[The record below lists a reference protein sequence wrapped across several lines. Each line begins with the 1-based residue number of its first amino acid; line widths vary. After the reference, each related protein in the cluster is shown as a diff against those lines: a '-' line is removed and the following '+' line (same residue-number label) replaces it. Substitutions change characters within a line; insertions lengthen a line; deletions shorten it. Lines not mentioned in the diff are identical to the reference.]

1 MDRITNFDER
11 KRHRVLASVLLA
23 AVILLAVGSLIPLGY
38 SVKENEAENAGI
50 TESAEST
57 EKSVD
62 ERSYTESY
70 QMGMHKSVQVNSI
83 QLFYRATDPGF
94 KGNLTAS
101 ICEGDEVLDSNSVA
115 MWSTGEGDG
124 FSVLELK
131 FDVDAQ
137 LLRDHEY
144 TLKIQIDTNKYD
156 YCIEEFAVAGQN
168 PMCDFPSET
177 SIVADIAYTAIAPM
191 RYGEVFYGFLILFVL
206 AGGWLILK
214 KSDMDLA
221 GTPVKKVLFFVQEHY
236 NEIILLLV
244 FLYLALYELCYAYM
258 KGTYISPDSTNYLKE
273 ADAILGGYGFN
284 NIGRAGYS
292 GWFATWPIGYPALI
306 AAMAFLTGRNVYLAS
321 KLLSVLLIGLFL
333 LLLYI
338 RFRKNA
344 WFYSFCLLNVGF
356 LTIYKYTW
364 SENPFILGLLIFC
377 LVLDHIVEHERVKPR
392 WFVLLGLGSIYLFL
406 CRYFGTFS
414 FLLIGVMAAFY
425 LGMYVLKGKQRGQTF
440 KTKMVGCVGSAA
452 LSGVFIAGYYFM
464 NYQKTGTISGT
475 DRGAWWDEYSALTNN
490 FYNALVQELYNAFG
504 VTVPEA
510 MTNASRHVQVWIA
523 VLFLAIIIYLLY
535 RYRPKDF
542 RAVFIGAGIF
552 YYLVFTFVRYHSSM
566 DPFSYRFFAPASILI
581 TIGLFGFLADFLNRH
596 RNRIA
601 PVAVCLLVLWIASLM
616 VQLSEFDRENT
627 AYSQL
632 ITDLRDSVADV
643 PPHSTILGASELDYK
658 TVLARPDILYVNG
671 SINRSDTM
679 DALFE
684 RYGNSDYI
692 CIKAKYVK
700 EILFDPIYDYD
711 RSVIEF
717 FGDVTEDTPNEEYLI
732 ISVRER
738 SLLL

>member
-1 MDRITNFDER
+1 MDDITNFDGR
-11 KRHRVLASVLLA
+11 KRQRILAGAFLA
-23 AVILLAVGSLIPLGY
+23 AVILLAAGSLVPLGY
-38 SVKENEAENAGI
+38 SVKENAVETAGI
-50 TESAEST
+50 TESAGST
-57 EKSVD
+57 EKAVD
-62 ERSYTESY
+62 ERAYTESY
-70 QMGMHKSVQVNSI
+70 QMAVHKDVQVNSI
-83 QLFYRATDPGF
+83 QLSYRAADPDF

-101 ICEGDEVLDSNSVA
+101 ICEEDEVLDSSSTA
-115 MWSTGEGDG
+115 IWSTGEGDG
-124 FSVLELK
+124 FSTVELK

-137 LLRDHEY
+137 LMKGREY
-144 TLKIQIDTNKYD
+144 TLRIQIDANKHD
-156 YCIEEFAVAGQN
+156 YCIEEFAVAGQS
-168 PMCDFPSET
+168 PMCDFLSEK
-177 SIVADIAYTAIAPM
+177 SIVADIAYTPITPM
-191 RYGEVFYGFLILFVL
+191 RYGEVFYGFFILFAL

-214 KSDMDLA
+214 KSDMNRA
-221 GTPVKKVLFFVQEHY
+221 GTPVKKGLFFVQEHY

-258 KGTYISPDSTNYLKE
+258 KATYISPDSMNYLKE

-306 AAMAFLTGRNVYLAS
+306 AAMAFLTGRNIYLAS
-321 KLLSVLLIGLFL
+321 KMLSVLLVGLFL

-344 WFYSFCLLNVGF
+344 WFYSICLLNAGF

-364 SENPFILGLLIFC
+364 SENPFILGLLVFC
-377 LVLDHIVEHERVKPR
+377 LILDHIVEHEKVKPR
-392 WFVLLGLGSIYLFL
+392 WFLFLGLSSVYLFL

-414 FLLIGVMAAFY
+414 FLLIVVMAVFY
-425 LGMYVLKGKQRGQTF
+425 LGIYVLKGKQEGLAFR
-440 KTKMVGCVGSAA
+440 TKMAGCMGSAV
-452 LSGVFIAGYYFM
+452 LSGAFIAGYYFM
-464 NYQKTGTISGT
+464 NYRKVGTISGS

-490 FYNALVQELYNAFG
+490 FYNALVQELHNAFG
-504 VTVPEA
+504 ATVPEA
-510 MTNASRHVQVWIA
+510 VTNASRHVQVWII
-523 VLFLAIIIYLLY
+523 VLFLAVVIYLLY

-542 RAVFIGAGIF
+542 RAVFIGVGIF

-566 DPFSYRFFAPASILI
+566 DSFSYRFFAPASILI
-581 TIGLFGFLADFLNRH
+581 TIGLTGFLADFLNRH

-601 PVAVCLLVLWIASLM
+601 PVAACLLGLWIASLA
-616 VQLSEFDRENT
+616 VQLSGFDRWNT

-632 ITDLRDSVADV
+632 VTDLSGSVEAV
-643 PPHSTILGASELDYK
+643 PPHSTILGAEELDYK
-658 TVLARPDILYVNG
+658 AALVRPDILYVG
-671 SINRSDTM
+671 GLINRTDTM
-679 DALFE
+679 DMLFE

-717 FGDVTEDTPNEEYLI
+717 FGGITEDVPDEEYLI
-732 ISVRER
+732 ISVQER
-738 SLLL
+738 SMLR